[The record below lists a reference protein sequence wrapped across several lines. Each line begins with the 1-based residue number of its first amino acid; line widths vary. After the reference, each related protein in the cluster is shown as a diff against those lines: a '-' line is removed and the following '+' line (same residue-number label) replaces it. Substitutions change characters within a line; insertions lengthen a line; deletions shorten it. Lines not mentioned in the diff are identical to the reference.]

1 LNKVKNAILLL
12 NDGRSFEGQLVGLEG
27 ETIGEVCFN
36 TGITGYQ
43 EILTDPSYCQQ
54 IVVMASPHIGNYGVN
69 KSDEESDKVQVS
81 GFIFKEETT
90 YPSNWRSEG
99 SISDY
104 LIRNNI
110 TGIKNVDTRAIVSH
124 IRDKGV
130 MNGIISS
137 IDYNKTSLL
146 KKLEAAPS
154 MDGLD
159 LVKEVTCHNK
169 YLYNT
174 NKNTNFNVAVI
185 DFGIKRNILRL
196 ISDSGC
202 KPIVFPANV
211 SKKEILEEKPDG
223 IFLSNGPGDPSAATY
238 AIKTVQSLLGCAPI
252 FGICLGHQI
261 LALAL
266 GASTFKL
273 KFGHRGINHPVKNIK
288 TGRIEITSQNH
299 GFGVEMKSLS
309 KNIVPTHINLNDN
322 TLAGLSC
329 PDYNAFSVQYHP
341 ESSPGPHDSRYL
353 FEHFIHLMQNGK
365 KN

>member
-1 LNKVKNAILLL
+1 MNKIKNAILLL

-159 LVKEVTCHNK
+159 LVKEVTCQNK

-353 FEHFIHLMQNGK
+353 FEHFIHLMQHGK

>member
-1 LNKVKNAILLL
+1 LNKTKNATLLL
-12 NDGRSFEGQLVGLEG
+12 DDGRSFRGQLIGFEG
-27 ETIGEVCFN
+27 ETTGEVCFN

-69 KSDEESDKVQVS
+69 KFDEESDKVQVS
-81 GFIFKEETT
+81 GFILKEETV
-90 YPSNWRSEG
+90 YPSNYRSEG

-104 LIRNNI
+104 LIKNNI

-124 IRDKGV
+124 IRDKGA

-137 IDYNKTSLL
+137 IDHNKTSLL
-146 KKLEAAPS
+146 KKLETAPS

-159 LVKEVTCHNK
+159 LVKKVTCSGK

-174 NKNTNFNVAVI
+174 SKKTKYNVAVI

-196 ISDSGC
+196 LKDSGC
-202 KPIVFPANV
+202 KPVVFPANV
-211 SKKEILEEKPDG
+211 SKREILQEKPDG
-223 IFLSNGPGDPSAATY
+223 IFLSNGPGDPSAVTY
-238 AIKTVQSLLGCAPI
+238 AINTVKSLLGHAPI

-273 KFGHRGINHPVKNIK
+273 KFGHRGINQPVKNIK
-288 TGRIEITSQNH
+288 SGKLEITSQNH
-299 GFGVEMKSLS
+299 GFAVEMKTLP

-353 FEHFIHLMQNGK
+353 FEDFIFLMENGK
-365 KN
+365 KS

>member
-1 LNKVKNAILLL
+1 MNKNKNATLLL
-12 NDGRSFEGQLVGLEG
+12 NDGRSFQGQLIGIGG

-54 IVVMASPHIGNYGVN
+54 IVVMATPHIGNYGVN

-81 GFIFKEETT
+81 GFILKEETI
-90 YPSNWRSEG
+90 YPSNWRSQG

-104 LIRNNI
+104 LIKNNI

-124 IRDKGV
+124 IRDKGA

-137 IDYNKTSLL
+137 IDHNKTSLL
-146 KKLEAAPS
+146 KKLETAPS

-159 LVKEVTCHNK
+159 LVKEVTCRSK

-174 NKNTNFNVAVI
+174 SKNYEYNVAVI

-196 ISDSGC
+196 LSNLGC
-202 KPIVFPANV
+202 KLVVYPANV

-223 IFLSNGPGDPSAATY
+223 IFLSNGPGDPSAAKY
-238 AIKTVQSLLGCAPI
+238 AINTVQSLLGCAPI

-288 TGRIEITSQNH
+288 SGKVEITSQNH
-299 GFGVEMKSLS
+299 GFGVEMQSLP
-309 KNIVPTHINLNDN
+309 KTIIPTHINLNDN

-329 PDYNAFSVQYHP
+329 PEYDAFSVQYHP

-353 FEHFIHLMQNGK
+353 FKHFIHLMQNVK

>member
-1 LNKVKNAILLL
+1 LNKIKNAILLL

-159 LVKEVTCHNK
+159 LVKEVTCQNK

>member
-1 LNKVKNAILLL
+1 MNKTKNATLLL
-12 NDGRSFEGQLVGLEG
+12 NDGRSFEGQLIGLDG

-69 KSDEESDKVQVS
+69 KFDEESEKAQVS
-81 GFIFKEETT
+81 GFILKEETI

-99 SISDY
+99 SIGDY
-104 LIRNNI
+104 LIKNNI

-124 IRDKGV
+124 IRDKGA

-137 IDYNKTSLL
+137 IDHNKTSLF
-146 KKLEAAPS
+146 KKLETAPP

-159 LVKEVTCHNK
+159 LVKKVTCSNK

-174 NKNTNFNVAVI
+174 YKKTKYNVAVI

-196 ISDSGC
+196 ISDLGC
-202 KPIVFPANV
+202 KLSVFPANV

-238 AIKTVQSLLGCAPI
+238 AINTVKSLLGSAPI

-288 TGRIEITSQNH
+288 SGKIEITSQNH
-299 GFGVEMKSLS
+299 GFGVEIQSLS

-329 PDYNAFSVQYHP
+329 PEYSAFSVQYHP
-341 ESSPGPHDSRYL
+341 ESSPGPHDSKYL
-353 FEHFIHLMQNGK
+353 FEHFIYLMENGK

>member
-1 LNKVKNAILLL
+1 MNKIKNAILLL

-124 IRDKGV
+124 IREKGV

-159 LVKEVTCHNK
+159 LVKEVTCQNK